1 MDQTRGKTSF
11 AARGDSRTFSEAE
24 FKADGA
30 KVVAHAA
37 ATGTAVVAASDGRPV
52 LVISIPTED
61 LPVLDR

>member
-1 MDQTRGKTSF
+1 MEQTKGQLSSTTKADR
-11 AARGDSRTFSEAE
+11 RTFSEAE
-24 FKADGA
+24 FQADGA

>member
-1 MDQTRGKTSF
+1 MDQIKGNTSF
-11 AARGDSRTFSEAE
+11 VANDRTFSEAE

-37 ATGTAVVAASDGRPV
+37 VAGTAVVAASDGRAV

>member
-1 MDQTRGKTSF
+1 MDQTKESASSTR
-11 AARGDSRTFSEAE
+11 ADSRTFSEAE

-30 KVVAHAA
+30 KVVAYAA
-37 ATGTAVVAASDGRPV
+37 ATGIAVVAASDGRPV